1 MDSKSR
7 PVSLVLPPAFPHPLL
22 SIILTTL
29 FNTLQCPTVTLFS
42 SPVLSAVAAG
52 LRSALVVDLGWHET
66 VITAVFEY
74 REVRCRRS
82 VRAGK
87 RLLFEFARL
96 LDREIEKSHVRRHG
110 LDSSSVESRLAL
122 RPRVEEIEDVL
133 VRYAWCRHL
142 PRAGASSSTD
152 MEATDPVKSVFLRS
166 TVPSMELHV
175 PFSSFSEPTELA
187 LFSDACSPGGVPDDE
202 ELPIGLLAYNTL
214 LDAPVDIRSTCMSR
228 IIVVGGGSR
237 IAGVKRRIIG
247 EVSRIY
253 AAREWKRVLNL
264 GTKGACRARTP
275 NEARGVVSTPIAER
289 RHAATAQHGRASNVD
304 QPVDPPPRRIE
315 PDPDHISEHLRR
327 IKAKETN
334 PIVQGV
340 VRGVESLGPWSGA
353 SLVSGLRIKG
363 VVEVERERFLQHGL
377 AGAHRDVKS
386 SSAQRQPGSGPT
398 TTKSSAGDRS
408 SWAPLGVWT

>member
-7 PVSLVLPPAFPHPLL
+7 RVSLILPPAVPHPLL

-42 SPVLSAVAAG
+42 SPVLTAVAAG

-66 VITAVFEY
+66 VVTAVFEY
-74 REVRCRRS
+74 REVHCRRS

-96 LDREIEKSHVRRHG
+96 LDREIKKSHLRRHSR
-110 LDSSSVESRLAL
+110 DSSSVESRLAL
-122 RPRVEEIEDVL
+122 RPSVEEIEDVL
-133 VRYAWCRHL
+133 VRYAWCRDL
-142 PRAGASSSTD
+142 PRAGASSNTD
-152 MEATDPVKSVFLRS
+152 VEGTDPVKSVFLRS

-175 PFSSFSEPTELA
+175 PFSSFSDPTELA
-187 LFSDACSPGGVPDDE
+187 LFSDACSAGGFLDDE

-228 IIVVGGGSR
+228 IIVVGGGSQ
-237 IAGVKRRIIG
+237 IAGVKRRIVG

-253 AAREWKRVLNL
+253 AAREWNRVLNL
-264 GTKGACRARTP
+264 GTKEVDRPSTP
-275 NEARGVVSTPIAER
+275 NEAREVSAPIAER
-289 RHAATAQHGRASNVD
+289 RYEFTAQHGRASDLD
-304 QPVDPPPRRIE
+304 QPVDPPSRRIE
-315 PDPDHISEHLRR
+315 PEVDHISEHLRR
-327 IKAKETN
+327 IEAKETTTS

-340 VRGVESLGPWSGA
+340 IRAVESLGPWSGA

-363 VVEVERERFLQHGL
+363 VVEVEKEKFLQHGL
-377 AGAHRDVKS
+377 AGAHRDIKPS
-386 SSAQRQPGSGPT
+386 GAQRQSGSGPN
-398 TTKSSAGDRS
+398 TTKSGAGDRS
-408 SWAPLGVWT
+408 SWALGVWT